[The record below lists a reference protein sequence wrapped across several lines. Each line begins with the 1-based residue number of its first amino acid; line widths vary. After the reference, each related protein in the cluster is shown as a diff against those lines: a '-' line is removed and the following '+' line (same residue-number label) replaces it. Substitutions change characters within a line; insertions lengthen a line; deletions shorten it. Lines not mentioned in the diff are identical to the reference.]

1 MTTWPEFSNIG
12 SETDSALALVDSYA
26 VLEIKGDDTV
36 KFLQGQCSAD
46 VQAMAEGES
55 LPGAICTVKGRVITS
70 FVATRTSQSILLL
83 MPRELVPSTA
93 EYLKKYAAFYKVEL
107 NQWLHPCVIA
117 NTHKSNL
124 SKELYTACDFRFGDT
139 VFHAGLLNQTQS
151 EHLEELLQSADIRLM
166 YEDLWLD
173 SLLQSG
179 WLLLNSR
186 LSEEYLP
193 HQLNLDL
200 LGAVNFKK
208 GCYTGQEIIARME
221 YRGKT
226 KKRLMVLSL
235 NGNVPDAGAMPMEI
249 RSEEDEQP
257 LGELLQLDSKATVGL
272 ALLPVDL
279 SPQGSITCNGET
291 LQYQIHKQD

>member
-1 MTTWPEFSNIG
+1 MTTWPEFSNIK
-12 SETDSALALVDSYA
+12 SETDSALALVNLYA

-55 LPGAICTVKGRVITS
+55 LPGAVCTVKGRVITS
-70 FVATRTSQSILLL
+70 FVATKTNHSILLL
-83 MPRELVPSTA
+83 MPRELVSSTA

-117 NTHKSNL
+117 SKHKPDL
-124 SKELYTACDFRFGDT
+124 PQELYTACDFRLGPAD
-139 VFHAGLLNQTQS
+139 FHAGLLNQAQS
-151 EHLEELLQSADIRLM
+151 ERLVEFLQSADTKLM
-166 YEDLWLD
+166 HEDLWLD
-173 SLLQSG
+173 SLIQSG

-200 LGAVNFKK
+200 LGAINFKK

-226 KKRLMVLSL
+226 KKRLMVLSM
-235 NGNVPDAGAMPMEI
+235 NGNVPEPGALPIEI
-249 RSEEDEQP
+249 RSAEDEQP
-257 LGELLQLDSKATVGL
+257 LGELLQLDSTAAVGL

-279 SPQGSITCNGET
+279 SPQRSLRCNGET
-291 LQYQIHKQD
+291 LQYQIHNLD